1 MTGSFLAENV
11 IKTQEHEVM
20 QNKLFQNFFP
30 YKKCMAAE
38 ENNVRGQ
45 KKAAFKIACY
55 YESV

>member
-38 ENNVRGQ
+38 E
-45 KKAAFKIACY
+45 KKYKRAEKGRI
-55 YESV
+55 